1 MFCFFWPCDMWD
13 LVSPSRDWTHTL
25 CSPAVESEVLATE
38 PGGKS
43 LSTLYRY
50 PCACGYLSLLSPCSV
65 NALDSVCLCVS
76 LLHTKGV
83 RLVAWNPSWLG
94 VFTPWNWQV
103 LQMGLPHS
111 KLWLNI
117 CQHSAERRPDNTCG
131 APSALQQPWVPERRG
146 HNHPWSRI
154 HTLVS
159 PASSTDGPFMRDDWL
174 EAIGVQDHLVVG

>member
-1 MFCFFWPCDMWD
+1 MRDIPGPGMEPVCPAFAGGLFMTKPPGKAPMWTILRVFIEFVPVLILFYVLLFFWPCDVWD
-13 LVSPSRDWTHTL
+13 LVSPSGDWTHTL

-50 PCACGYLSLLSPCSV
+50 PCACGYLSLLSPCGV

-94 VFTPWNWQV
+94 VFTPWKLASATNGPPP
-103 LQMGLPHS
+103 LQ
-111 KLWLNI
+111 I
-117 CQHSAERRPDNTCG
+117 
-131 APSALQQPWVPERRG
+131 V
-146 HNHPWSRI
+146 
-154 HTLVS
+154 V
-159 PASSTDGPFMRDDWL
+159 
-174 EAIGVQDHLVVG
+174 DHLPA